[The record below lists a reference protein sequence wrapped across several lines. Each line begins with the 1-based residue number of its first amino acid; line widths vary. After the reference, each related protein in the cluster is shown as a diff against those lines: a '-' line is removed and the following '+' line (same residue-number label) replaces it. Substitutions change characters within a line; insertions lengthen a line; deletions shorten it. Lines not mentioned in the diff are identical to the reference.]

1 MPPREK
7 PPARAMQLKGTVV
20 WGLAGF
26 YVVSARLVRK
36 IWVFLQMAFGQLAD
50 LFDKQL
56 LYN

>member
-1 MPPREK
+1 
-7 PPARAMQLKGTVV
+7 MQLKGTVV